1 MSTSS
6 THLSLPCPSSPA
18 GSASAPDADGHEG
31 QVGGACWKRLYLA
44 LQESVNTE
52 KASERKSQ

>member
-6 THLSLPCPSSPA
+6 TCLSLLCPSSPA
-18 GSASAPDADGHEG
+18 SSASAPDADGHEG
-31 QVGGACWKRLYLA
+31 QVGGAGWKQLYLA

-52 KASERKSQ
+52 KASKRKSQ